1 MSVIIKQVDEG
12 LADGDIPSAQ
22 IDVRY
27 TGAADTGLHVTDT
40 VDPLLVVQMQRELAV
55 VDSTLQDIAS
65 RSRAGESTP
74 VLVSHVDALG
84 LRTRLEELALARFP
98 GGG

>member
-1 MSVIIKQVDEG
+1 MSIEIRAVDEG
-12 LADGDIPSAQ
+12 FGDN
-22 IDVRY
+22 DVPLVQVAVRS
-27 TGAADTGLHVTDT
+27 TGVAHAALHESV
-40 VDPLLVVQMQRELAV
+40 VDPLLVVQMQRETAV
-55 VDSTLQDIAS
+55 VDSTLQDIAA

-98 GGG
+98 GGE

>member
-1 MSVIIKQVDEG
+1 MSVDIRPIDEG

-40 VDPLLVVQMQRELAV
+40 VDPLLVVQMQRELEV
-55 VDSTLQDIAS
+55 VDQNLQQIAE
-65 RSRAGESTP
+65 RSKAGESTP

-98 GGG
+98 